1 MNKKL
6 KYTVERY
13 ENNEWE
19 FHSRHNNIEYAITN
33 AEVVFDSR
41 KLKIRIWHNGEVI
54 FNQAD
59 LLKLKENKK

>member
-19 FHSRHNNIEYAITN
+19 FHSRHNDKEYAIIN
-33 AEVVFDSR
+33 AGVVYNSR
-41 KLKIRIWHNGEVI
+41 KLEIRIWYNGEVI